1 MLDFDAELVTAKL
14 DELKT
19 GDGGRS
25 KPSRPFQK
33 SLGSP
38 ASKGEHPCVN
48 LLSTLSVKQAAFLSM
63 AFAKHVCCK
72 SILWRTCLFKVIAI
86 LFASSLPHIMAA
98 SGIS

>member
-1 MLDFDAELVTAKL
+1 MLGCDAELVTAKL

-38 ASKGEHPCVN
+38 ASKGTHPRMN
-48 LLSTLSVKQAAFLSM
+48 LRSTLSVKQAAFLSM
-63 AFAKHVCCK
+63 AYAKHVCHK
-72 SILWRTCLFKVIAI
+72 SILWRSCLFKVSAI
-86 LFASSLPHIMAA
+86 LFATRLPLAFPDL
-98 SGIS
+98 